1 MLGGRKM
8 AYQYLTNTPLEKAVE
23 EYLSVLENL
32 GMKYKTQQISVS
44 EACGKITSKAV
55 YAKICA
61 PHYNACAMDG
71 IALKASYT
79 FGATET
85 TPVTIQK
92 ELFAYVDTGDP
103 LPKEFD
109 SVVMIEDVS
118 QGDDGS
124 VVLHSCAVPWQHIR
138 QIGEDICAGDMI
150 LPSFTQVTPAA
161 MGAML
166 AGGVMSLSVVKPPV
180 VGIIPTGDEIIP
192 PSENPKEGEIIEFN
206 STIFSGILNTWGAKA
221 KTYPIVLDKK
231 ELIINAVQK
240 AVNECDV
247 VILNAGSSAGTEDF
261 SRLAVENVGKVLYH
275 GIAIKPGKPA
285 ILGYADSVPIL
296 GVPGYPVSGIIVLE
310 HILKPIIERLC
321 KQNLDNNNVVNATVG
336 RRMTSSLKYREFVRT
351 RVGINE
357 KGEYTAVPLSRG
369 AGVVTSFVKADGIID
384 VPQDCEGYEAGQIVR
399 VNLLRSEKELRNTM
413 SIIGSHDPLI
423 DEITDILKINYNNC
437 FVASSHT
444 GSMGGIMAVKRGEA
458 HLGGVHLLDE
468 QSGEYNVS
476 YIKKYF
482 PNGEVVLVRGVKRI
496 QGIIVQKSNPQKI
509 KGIEDIAQNNLSYV
523 NRQKGSGTRI
533 LFDYLCSQK
542 NIDKSKIYGY
552 EREEFTHTGVAAQ
565 IAAKTAHA
573 GLGIYSASKTYD
585 LDFIPVCN
593 EEYDFLISKQA
604 LDNEN
609 VQKFLQVLSGDD
621 LKKRL
626 EKLGGYNTDFAGEI
640 KEEF

>member
-8 AYQYLTNTPLEKAVE
+8 AYQYLTNTPLETAVE
-23 EYLSVLENL
+23 EYLSVLEDL

-71 IALKASYT
+71 IALKASST

-85 TPVTIQK
+85 TPVAIQK
-92 ELFAYVDTGDP
+92 EDFIFVDTGDP

-109 SVVMIEDVS
+109 CVVMIEDVTK
-118 QGDDGS
+118 GDNGS

-180 VGIIPTGDEIIP
+180 VGIIPTGDEIIS

-231 ELIINAVQK
+231 ELIINAVKK
-240 AVNECDV
+240 AVDECDV
-247 VILNAGSSAGTEDF
+247 VILNAGSSAGREDF

-285 ILGYADSVPIL
+285 ILGYAGSVPIL

-321 KQNLDNNNVVNATVG
+321 KQNIDNDNVVNATVG
-336 RRMTSSLKYREFVRT
+336 RQMTSSLKYREFVRT

-384 VPQDCEGYEAGQIVR
+384 VPQDCEGYEAGQSVR
-399 VNLLRSEKELRNTM
+399 VNLLRSEKELKNTM

-437 FVASSHT
+437 FVASSHV
-444 GSMGGIMAVKRGEA
+444 GSMGGIMALKRGES

-468 QSGEYNVS
+468 QTGEYNVS

-496 QGIIVQKSNPQKI
+496 QGIMVQKTNPQNI

-533 LFDYLCSQK
+533 LFDYLCNQK

-565 IAAKTAHA
+565 IVGKTAHA
-573 GLGIYSASKTYD
+573 GLGIYSAAKTYD

-609 VQKFLQVLSGDD
+609 VQRFLQVLSGDG

-626 EKLGGYNTDFAGEI
+626 EKLGGYNTDFVGEI